1 MIQLLNHHQDKRQ
14 ALVEKFL
21 NNPTAFIQFAN
32 NISNVYKNID
42 EYNPEKVQK
51 IISIVND
58 TIKMSTEVTESF
70 ICDKNLNIS
79 D

>member
-58 TIKMSTEVTESF
+58 TIKMSTEVTE
-70 ICDKNLNIS
+70 
-79 D
+79 